1 MRLSHAEFLRRFELL
16 ILPKRFGKIRHY
28 GLLQNHGK
36 RKRLN
41 AIRKQLKLSPLLPR
55 VQVPV
60 ITRMLEKYG
69 KDITLCPK
77 CKSGK
82 LMLIHIDYG
91 GHETQPIK
99 MRLSITDS
107 NGQTH
112 APP

>member
-1 MRLSHAEFLRRFELL
+1 
-16 ILPKRFGKIRHY
+16 
-28 GLLQNHGK
+28 LLQNHGK

-60 ITRMLEKYG
+60 STRMLEKYG